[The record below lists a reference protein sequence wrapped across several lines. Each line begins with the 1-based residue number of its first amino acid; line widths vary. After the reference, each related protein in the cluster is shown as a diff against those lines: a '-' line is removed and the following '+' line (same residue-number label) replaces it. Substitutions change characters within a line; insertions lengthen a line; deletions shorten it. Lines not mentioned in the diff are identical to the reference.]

1 MNINLLF
8 HLRLKLLLK
17 KKKKKTLEVSN
28 LIIKHTPLKLNA
40 NTNPKNMGCSLN
52 WIMVHLDLDS
62 PLFIYLFIL
71 SLKPHINIKNTIS
84 LIKFQTV
91 LFWQTFWKTK
101 GPKAFNKI
109 KKRRK
114 RKIRARLVCVFKNWK
129 LLFKNTCGNTC
140 GWKSILKCVKCYL
153 KTENGCL
160 KTQTKHLLKD
170 ERAVV
175 CLTWT

>member
-1 MNINLLF
+1 MCFLLQNVYFTHLYTIIQELMWMLLGGKKFVNINLLF

-17 KKKKKTLEVSN
+17 KKKTLEVSI

-84 LIKFQTV
+84 SIKFQTV
-91 LFWQTFWKTK
+91 LFWQTFRKTK
-101 GPKAFNKI
+101 GPKAFHKI

-114 RKIRARLVCVFKNWK
+114 RKIKILVVRK
-129 LLFKNTCGNTC
+129 
-140 GWKSILKCVKCYL
+140 
-153 KTENGCL
+153 
-160 KTQTKHLLKD
+160 
-170 ERAVV
+170 
-175 CLTWT
+175 